1 MVCFCNKKCKSK
13 GRLTLYI
20 SNVVDVETV
29 KNDLNDIIDKVIDTN
44 DIVALKSQK
53 GHVVIMSVDQF
64 NELTGN

>member
-1 MVCFCNKKCKSK
+1 M
-13 GRLTLYI
+13 YI